1 MAALDPGL
9 LTVVILGGLAGCLAS
24 LVPGLHVNTVAALGL
39 LATQRSLIGQPAGAV
54 GLLAALG
61 ASTIVSIVPLVLLG
75 VPEGEDAPALLPGQ
89 RLAKKGQ
96 TRQALAASARGS
108 LTGLLLATLVA
119 LPLLE
124 LLTLPETP
132 GLLTLA
138 APVVAAGALLVL
150 VLSDGAGPVKASL
163 LAGLAGLLGL
173 LALDLPVASPL
184 GLPATVLLPL
194 FLGLFGLPA
203 LAQAARAQPMEPRR
217 PTTPVPGVDQRE
229 EEDEGTG
236 PLGPVL
242 GSGLGLLAGLFP
254 GFTTGP
260 ATAVAVLIDR
270 GEDEAIIAT
279 TSAVNTAMA
288 VTATVALHALGRT
301 RTGVHAAQVALAVP
315 TGTRAWLVGD
325 LEALAAGAA
334 VGLVFLAVGA
344 RVLPGLARYVP
355 RLAVGLIVPW
365 VALVLAF
372 TGWVGLAVAAAGW
385 AVARAGMAL
394 GCRRSLLMA
403 SLLVPTLAR
412 ATGLG

>member
-1 MAALDPGL
+1 MAALDTGL
-9 LTVVILGGLAGCLAS
+9 IGVLLIGSLAGCLAS

-39 LATQRSLIGQPAGAV
+39 LAAQRTQAAPAATAAA
-54 GLLAALG
+54 LLAALG
-61 ASTIVSIVPLVLLG
+61 ASTFVSIVPLVLLG

-89 RLAKKGQ
+89 RLAKAGR

-108 LTGLLLATLVA
+108 LIGLLLASLVS
-119 LPLLE
+119 LPLLGV
-124 LLTLPETP
+124 LTLPQTP
-132 GLLTLA
+132 SVLARA
-138 APVVAAGALLVL
+138 APGVAAAALAVL
-150 VLSDGAGPVKASL
+150 VLSDGAGPAKAGL
-163 LAGLAGLLGL
+163 LAALAGALGL

-203 LAQAARAQPMEPRR
+203 LAQAARAR
-217 PTTPVPGVDQRE
+217 PLEVRARPAQ
-229 EEDEGTG
+229 EEDPDETSGR
-236 PLGPVL
+236 LGPIL

-260 ATAVAVLIDR
+260 ATAVAVLVDR

-288 VTATVALHALGRT
+288 VTATVALHALDRT

-325 LEALAAGAA
+325 LEALVLGAV
-334 VGLVFLAVGA
+334 VGLAFLGASA
-344 RVLPGLARYVP
+344 RVLPGLARFVP
-355 RLAVGLIVPW
+355 RVAMALIVPW
-365 VALVLAF
+365 LALVLAF
-372 TGWVGLAVAAAGW
+372 TGGVGMVVAAAGW

-403 SLLVPTLAR
+403 SLLVPTVAR
-412 ATGLG
+412 AAGLG